1 MLCCTLLYVLCH
13 TEMQIMIHLN
23 ECLPGLGLLG
33 WARVNTR
40 VESYGVD
47 VPSPAQPSPA
57 QTDTVPFPHK
67 IAVIT
72 NTL

>member
-23 ECLPGLGLLG
+23 ECLPGLGLHG

-47 VPSPAQPSPA
+47 VPSPAQTPSSSLIKLP
-57 QTDTVPFPHK
+57 
-67 IAVIT
+67 
-72 NTL
+72 

>member
-23 ECLPGLGLLG
+23 ECLPGLNLLG

-40 VESYGVD
+40 VESYDVD
-47 VPSPAQPSPA
+47 VPSP
-57 QTDTVPFPHK
+57 DTVLFPHK

>member
-23 ECLPGLGLLG
+23 ECHPCLAGLGLTQELQRG
-33 WARVNTR
+33 CAQPT
-40 VESYGVD
+40 
-47 VPSPAQPSPA
+47 AQPSP
-57 QTDTVPFPHK
+57 DTVPFPHK